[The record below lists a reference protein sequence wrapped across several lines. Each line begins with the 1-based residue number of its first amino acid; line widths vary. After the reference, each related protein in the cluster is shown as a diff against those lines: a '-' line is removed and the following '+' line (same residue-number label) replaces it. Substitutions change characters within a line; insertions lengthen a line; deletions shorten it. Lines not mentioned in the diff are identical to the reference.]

1 MAAEL
6 LAEWTG
12 GPVVLADFQAIL
24 VAVTGVVRGPD
35 GRYPL
40 RDERLLPLVEYVRR
54 AILTAARNRD
64 IAVIATNSDGNAARR
79 APCSMNWEKVLA
91 SESPIPA
98 ARLSRLDCQMRPRV
112 PYRPNVRVQSTG
124 GMGDSDGL
132 LGLSYRV
139 PGDDSRLSPG
149 RIFGTLLSYETK
161 AKDRSE
167 VFGRGAL
174 SWPADGVVL
183 NLSHDRK
190 QPVTRFTPEQRDAA
204 VVVDVALPDTS
215 RGRDAISMIRDG
227 VFRGLSVEF
236 RGAEARTRW
245 GRSPHP

>member
-1 MAAEL
+1 M
-6 LAEWTG
+6 
-12 GPVVLADFQAIL
+12 DSL
-24 VAVTGVVRGPD
+24 VCPI
-35 GRYPL
+35 
-40 RDERLLPLVEYVRR
+40 EYR
-54 AILTAARNRD
+54 A
-64 IAVIATNSDGNAARR
+64 
-79 APCSMNWEKVLA
+79 
-91 SESPIPA
+91 
-98 ARLSRLDCQMRPRV
+98 
-112 PYRPNVRVQSTG
+112 
-124 GMGDSDGL
+124 
-132 LGLSYRV
+132 
-139 PGDDSRLSPG
+139 DDSRLSPG

-236 RGAEARTRW
+236 RALKQEHAGGVRRILSAQLLGAALVDDAAYGNRLEVRRDQGDTRPVLGTLW
-245 GRSPHP
+245 L